1 MALTIDN
8 SITTISMAAASQRT
22 SQQNTASQSQ
32 QAPKDSLS
40 SLSDFDQFIP
50 QEAPQS
56 SSESQAEAMNV
67 IIVRLSAKQ
76 APIQAPVKN
85 AKGQVSAVDLSQLQ
99 NALQKSG
106 INAEIEYKPNGK
118 FIFRYVDEQTHRV
131 EFQIPSEV
139 VVALVASLNE
149 ASNSKQTALRGAFID
164 QRA

>member
-1 MALTIDN
+1 MDSEERRNHMALTIDN

-50 QEAPQS
+50 HEAPQS
-56 SSESQAEAMNV
+56 S
-67 IIVRLSAKQ
+67 RLSAKQ